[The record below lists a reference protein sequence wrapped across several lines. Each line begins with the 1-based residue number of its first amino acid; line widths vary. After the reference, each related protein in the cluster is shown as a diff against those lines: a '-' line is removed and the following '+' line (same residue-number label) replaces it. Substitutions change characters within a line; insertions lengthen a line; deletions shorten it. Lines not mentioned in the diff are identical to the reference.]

1 MLYVVVLK
9 SCETIPVAKKEKI
22 RTDRTTARNEL
33 FRYEINYFYNNS
45 LQHRILRNY
54 SNRKSFMVL
63 KERFATWDLVM
74 TLIFFRRLSYSN
86 FFAEFCIELKSTEV
100 GNWGRYSKVL
110 WQKILSLLGLD
121 HIRIACTSLVFQG
134 KVYFLFAFKTLI
146 LHF

>member
-63 KERFATWDLVM
+63 KERFAT
-74 TLIFFRRLSYSN
+74 
-86 FFAEFCIELKSTEV
+86 
-100 GNWGRYSKVL
+100 
-110 WQKILSLLGLD
+110 
-121 HIRIACTSLVFQG
+121 
-134 KVYFLFAFKTLI
+134 
-146 LHF
+146 